1 MLIRRDTPWL
11 ARWRKPLVAP
21 RKIARFFLFEAFRAA
36 PLIRCRPHALPVFR
50 TCGARPLPLS
60 T

>member
-1 MLIRRDTPWL
+1 MLIRRDTHWL
-11 ARWRKPLVAP
+11 ARWRKPLGAP
-21 RKIARFFLFEAFRAA
+21 HKMLVFLFEAFRAA
-36 PLIRCRPHALPVFR
+36 PLICCRPHALPAFR